1 MRRSVRA
8 CLWAVPLA
16 LCLLAGDILRA
27 DSVAMTI
34 PSGFF
39 AKNIGKSALS
49 DPSGTT
55 HTRQEVAGKVV
66 VAIFS
71 APTPSQGDSQKQ
83 WSDSLATELPGS
95 IVLVLV
101 EDMTEAGLFKGIALS
116 DMKQQFSPHSRPFLI
131 LDQTGAVFKKF
142 GVPRDKTV
150 ILIYDK
156 TGKLR
161 DAETNLGDA
170 KSTLQRVQGIA
181 HELQAG

>member
-1 MRRSVRA
+1 MTRFARA
-8 CLWAVPLA
+8 F
-16 LCLLAGDILRA
+16 LLAGTSVLGFVAAGVARA
-27 DSVAMTI
+27 ESVAMTI

-131 LDQTGAVFKKF
+131 LDQNGDVFKKF

-161 DAETNLGDA
+161 DAETNLGDSNA
-170 KSTLQRVQGIA
+170 TLQRVQAIA
-181 HELQAG
+181 HELQAD